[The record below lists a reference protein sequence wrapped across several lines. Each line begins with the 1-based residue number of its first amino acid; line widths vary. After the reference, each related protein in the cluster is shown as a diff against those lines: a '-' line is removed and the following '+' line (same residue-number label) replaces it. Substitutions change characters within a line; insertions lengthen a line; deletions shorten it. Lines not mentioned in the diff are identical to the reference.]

1 MSTDEI
7 WAGEDLQYKL
17 KLTNA
22 GKTPAHI
29 LNLELTVG
37 ERTEVRDSGFWMAAG
52 ESKEIQEPVD
62 INRAIDDLI
71 TAAFN
76 EGTPS
81 AGAVRKKATI
91 PVDGLVKYRNI
102 FSQGQVVE
110 TTSFHY
116 RYSGIDEKML
126 ILPPDK
132 QAEDEGDDE
141 PHTA

>member
-91 PVDGLVKYRNI
+91 PVEWLGQI
-102 FSQGQVVE
+102 SQHFQSRPGCRDNE
-110 TTSFHY
+110 
-116 RYSGIDEKML
+116 
-126 ILPPDK
+126 LPLPV
-132 QAEDEGDDE
+132 
-141 PHTA
+141 